1 MARKPLLVRA
11 PGVRFTLDNRT
22 GWNTRDLARFFAR
35 GLRALGARQK
45 RHIIV
50 VASPIR
56 SRGCA
61 EVGVKSFGK
70 RLREGEAIVIAIA
83 SPAKFSLR
91 RLARL
96 FEHEVTHT
104 MGYEHEEMSERI
116 LWSEGD
122 IPSWA
127 KGVPLRYERRAR
139 SQYE

>member
-35 GLRALGARQK
+35 GLRALRARGK

-61 EVGVKSFGK
+61 EIGERFGD
-70 RLREGEAIVIAIA
+70 RLREGEAIVISIA

-104 MGYEHEEMSERI
+104 LGYEHEQMPERI
-116 LWSEGD
+116 LWSEGG

-127 KGVPLRYERRAR
+127 KTPLRYEGRAPR
-139 SQYE
+139 QIER